1 MQGRVP
7 RRIER
12 QTFSSSAD
20 FQGVFSGLRRGSHP
34 NHRRNGFFIRD
45 RHVPRGRGGCPV
57 RGKGSST
64 ERVPGMAAEDYRAGR
79 RAEDL
84 GRPPKT
90 WKAKVRNVPRGTL
103 YVYICY
109 NVYVRTTGVK

>member
-34 NHRRNGFFIRD
+34 NHRRDGFFLRD
-45 RHVPRGRGGCPV
+45 RHVPGGRGGCPA
-57 RGKGSST
+57 RGKKGST
-64 ERVPGMAAEDYRAGR
+64 ERVPRMAAEDYRGGR
-79 RAEDL
+79 GAAD
-84 GRPPKT
+84 GRLT
-90 WKAKVRNVPRGTL
+90 EKARSVPRGTL
-103 YVYICY
+103 YV
-109 NVYVRTTGVK
+109 

>member
-34 NHRRNGFFIRD
+34 NHRRDGFFLRD
-45 RHVPRGRGGCPV
+45 RHVPGGRGGCPA
-57 RGKGSST
+57 RGKKGST
-64 ERVPGMAAEDYRAGR
+64 ERVPRMAAEDYRGGR
-79 RAEDL
+79 GAEEV
-84 GRPPKT
+84 GGPK
-90 WKAKVRNVPRGTL
+90 KSGGFPRESSAW
-103 YVYICY
+103 
-109 NVYVRTTGVK
+109 R